1 MRPDYKKRLFFPG
14 TGKKSSPKNF
24 KKNLLLVLVPAF
36 QKWLSDIRPYD
47 VMITYI
53 GCSMKNRE
61 KRPVLWVVLSGLT
74 GILVFLVLLVIL
86 GYLASY
92 YPNTVLPDLFT
103 LLVNNLALI
112 LTASVLFIIADIF
125 YTFRFPF
132 SIPAPLLGGL
142 GSLFIVS
149 LFFIIMDF
157 FDLTYSLGIS
167 AMFPKIR
174 DILYPLVFFIVVIAG
189 YARIFFTG
197 NAGCKQPGSADVND
211 PAACPSR
218 KSWDDV
224 GDEFRQAIYDFFHRI
239 REDLNRK

>member
-1 MRPDYKKRLFFPG
+1 M
-14 TGKKSSPKNF
+14 S
-24 KKNLLLVLVPAF
+24 LLILIPAF
-36 QKWLSDIRPYD
+36 QQWLSDIRPYD
-47 VMITYI
+47 VKIAGI
-53 GCSMKNRE
+53 GCNMKNRE

-92 YPNTVLPDLFT
+92 YHNTVLLGLVT

-132 SIPAPLLGGL
+132 SIPGPLLGGL

-149 LFFIIMDF
+149 LFFILMDF
-157 FDLTYSLGIS
+157 FDLTYSPGIS
-167 AMFPKIR
+167 AMFSKIR
-174 DILYPLVFFIVVIAG
+174 YILYPLVFFIVVIAG
-189 YARIFFTG
+189 YARIFCPEK
-197 NAGCKQPGSADVND
+197 AGCEQRGRADVND
-211 PAACPSR
+211 PAACSPR

-239 REDLNRK
+239 REELNRK

>member
-1 MRPDYKKRLFFPG
+1 
-14 TGKKSSPKNF
+14 
-24 KKNLLLVLVPAF
+24 
-36 QKWLSDIRPYD
+36 
-47 VMITYI
+47 MITYI
-53 GCSMKNRE
+53 WCSMKNHE

-92 YPNTVLPDLFT
+92 YHNAVLLGLVT
-103 LLVNNLALI
+103 LLLNNLALI
-112 LTASVLFIIADIF
+112 LSASVLFIIADIF

-132 SIPAPLLGGL
+132 SIPGPLLGGL

-157 FDLTYSLGIS
+157 FDLTYSLEIS
-167 AMFPKIR
+167 AMFSKVR
-174 DILYPLVFFIVVIAG
+174 YLLYPLVFFIVVIAG
-189 YARIFFTG
+189 YARIFYPE
-197 NAGCKQPGSADVND
+197 NAGCKQPGRADVND

-239 REDLNRK
+239 REELNRK